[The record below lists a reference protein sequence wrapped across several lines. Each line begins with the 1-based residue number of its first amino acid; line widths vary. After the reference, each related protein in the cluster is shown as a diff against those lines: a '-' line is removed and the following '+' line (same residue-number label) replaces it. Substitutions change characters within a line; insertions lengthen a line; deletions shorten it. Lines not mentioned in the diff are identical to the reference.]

1 MTKAGNRE
9 AFSLAVDFFKGNIAL
24 SLGAIGILIT
34 VALLQMVPIVGIVF
48 GFAYPILSL
57 AVQVY
62 VGRQAAA
69 VSSESEMA
77 ETASRTTLSD
87 LFVKH
92 IDIATGAFLG
102 FFILLALLSILFFL
116 LMGSAFDM
124 QALQSNNAEAFYAS
138 MDIGKAMGT
147 FALFMILLMWLGYLM
162 PGVLGEV
169 ILAEDFGDAFRKSLR
184 FFSPAYWKRTFNK
197 EYFILV
203 FIWSIVVFV
212 AGMVI
217 SWLFAS
223 LLLAPIALL
232 ALYCVSLYNAAV
244 YVFAAQKLS

>member
-1 MTKAGNRE
+1 MTKAGNKE

-24 SLGAIGILIT
+24 SLAAIGILIA

-69 VSSESEMA
+69 VSSESEMIEA
-77 ETASRTTLSD
+77 AARTKLGD

-92 IDIATGAFLG
+92 IDVATGAFLG
-102 FFILLALLSILFFL
+102 FFILLALLSILFFA

-124 QALQSNNAEAFYAS
+124 QTLQSNNAEAFYAS
-138 MDIGKAMGT
+138 MDISRVMGT
-147 FALFMILLMWLGYLM
+147 AILFLIVMMWLGYLM

-169 ILAEDFGDAFRKSLR
+169 ILAEDFSDAFRKSLR
-184 FFSPAYWKRTFNK
+184 FFSPGFWKRTFNK
-197 EYFILV
+197 DYFILV
-203 FIWSIVVFV
+203 FIWSIVIFV
-212 AGMVI
+212 AGLVI

-223 LLLAPIALL
+223 IFLAPIALL

-244 YVFAAQKLS
+244 YVFAAQSLS